1 MPDCCASTSSMMKYS
16 SCKSKRGDEQKSPD
30 LSVRVS
36 SLLKYKYII
45 IIFKKKLK
53 LKVELKQS
61 YKEFINV
68 QV

>member
-1 MPDCCASTSSMMKYS
+1 MMKYFT
-16 SCKSKRGDEQKSPD
+16 CKSKRGDEQKSPD

-36 SLLKYKYII
+36 SLLKYII

-53 LKVELKQS
+53 RKVERKQS

>member
-1 MPDCCASTSSMMKYS
+1 MMKYS

-36 SLLKYKYII
+36 SLLKYII